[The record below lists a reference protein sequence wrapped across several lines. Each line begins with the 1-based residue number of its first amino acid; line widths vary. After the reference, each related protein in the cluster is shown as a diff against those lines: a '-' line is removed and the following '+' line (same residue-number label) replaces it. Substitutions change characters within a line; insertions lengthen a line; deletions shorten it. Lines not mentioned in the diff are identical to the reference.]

1 MTRSTLHILTHD
13 EKLAARWLQMAD
25 HALRVERARSLDRLG
40 SSQNLLM
47 VDGGLR
53 GLPPLDDPE
62 WRRLAGFARIIYA
75 SPVPSDD
82 EGLAVIDAGCVG
94 YCHAYAAPAHLRQV
108 VAVVSAGELWVGRS
122 LLTRL
127 LRAVNHRLPQ
137 RDATDWRAGLT
148 EREEEVA
155 RRIANGESTQDIA
168 EALDIGERT
177 VKAHLSAVF
186 EKLGISDR
194 LQLALRVHG
203 IK

>member
-13 EKLAARWLQMAD
+13 DKLAERWQQMAD
-25 HALRVERARSLDRLG
+25 ETLRVERARSLDRLSG
-40 SSQNLLM
+40 EQTLLM

-53 GLPPLDDPE
+53 GLPRFDDPE
-62 WRRLAGFARIIYA
+62 WRRIAGFARIIYA
-75 SPVPSDD
+75 SPTPNDD
-82 EGLAVIDAGCVG
+82 EGLASIEAGCVG

-108 VAVVSAGELWVGRS
+108 ASVVGAGELWVGRS

-137 RDATDWRAGLT
+137 RDANDWRATLT
-148 EREEEVA
+148 EREVEVA
-155 RRIANGESTQDIA
+155 QRIANGEGNQEIA
-168 EALDIGERT
+168 EALNIGERT

-186 EKLGISDR
+186 DKLGIADR